1 MSRGHVPVL
10 RILSL
15 EGETRGS
22 TISAATATV
31 TSLTFAVYAGRCD
44 CLFAPSASSRSER
57 QRRRPQV
64 RRPSRRPDRARGTG
78 SLGRAVRSAADTVRD
93 SERPGVGRTRVA
105 TRATSCESSGHV
117 RGRSTGRHRSVRR
130 TCTGT
135 SRSRST
141 AVGPRFVRSR
151 PRRGAADP
159 RADSVSDRT
168 AFARRSRGCLRN
180 SSFAGP
186 SFGDCSEVRC
196 AECSTSSSRLGP
208 TPRARLPCC
217 VQHGAQRA
225 GPPADA
231 RPRPRQWH
239 GRADGR
245 PRAALAVC
253 RGDRR
258 RHVTR
263 HGGGGEASAPSRPP
277 RSGAV
282 RMLTSVTRSKSP
294 SGNGSA
300 DASATCVPDE

>member
-10 RILSL
+10 RILGL

-93 SERPGVGRTRVA
+93 SERPGVGRTRAA

-168 AFARRSRGCLRN
+168 AFARLSTELVVRWPFLWRLLRGPLRRMFDQLVQAGAYAARPITLLRSTWRSTSWPARRRASSTSAVARESRRPPSRG
-180 SSFAGP
+180 AG
-186 SFGDCSEVRC
+186 
-196 AECSTSSSRLGP
+196 
-208 TPRARLPCC
+208 RLP
-217 VQHGAQRA
+217 R
-225 GPPADA
+225 
-231 RPRPRQWH
+231 
-239 GRADGR
+239 
-245 PRAALAVC
+245 
-253 RGDRR
+253 
-258 RHVTR
+258 
-263 HGGGGEASAPSRPP
+263 
-277 RSGAV
+277 
-282 RMLTSVTRSKSP
+282 
-294 SGNGSA
+294 
-300 DASATCVPDE
+300 